1 MAQVDD
7 GKDNNLNNT
16 KRFSALWMLEELP
29 ESHRLLLTVT
39 KCVCVC
45 GEGGEGACIS
55 VSVSGGGRGLLW
67 LLSFQ
72 VKDAFQNNA
81 LIFKF

>member
-16 KRFSALWMLEELP
+16 KRFSAFWMLEELP

-45 GEGGEGACIS
+45 GGGGGGGIAGGGGGGGEGVHRC
-55 VSVSGGGRGLLW
+55 
-67 LLSFQ
+67 
-72 VKDAFQNNA
+72 
-81 LIFKF
+81 

>member
-1 MAQVDD
+1 M
-7 GKDNNLNNT
+7 
-16 KRFSALWMLEELP
+16 
-29 ESHRLLLTVT
+29 
-39 KCVCVC
+39 CVW
-45 GEGGEGACIS
+45 GGGGGMGGGACIS